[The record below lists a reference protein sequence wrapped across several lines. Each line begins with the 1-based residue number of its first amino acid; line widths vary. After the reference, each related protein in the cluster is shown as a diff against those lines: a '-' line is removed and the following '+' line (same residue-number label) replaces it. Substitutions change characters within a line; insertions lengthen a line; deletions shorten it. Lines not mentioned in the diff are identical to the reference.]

1 MSKRTLQ
8 NMFFTKRLKI
18 KQNTEKNEADIDEL
32 WFQVEV
38 HFFQSDKK
46 KTSVQVSAVP
56 KLTVSF

>member
-32 WFQVEV
+32 
-38 HFFQSDKK
+38 
-46 KTSVQVSAVP
+46 
-56 KLTVSF
+56 